1 MTERLWMLIP
11 ELIVLAGAVSCA
23 IIGISRSVAVRRS
36 LPIVAFVTLIVALV
50 ATWIVY
56 QDGVA
61 SLGSGDWA
69 VPMPWLG
76 KSLIGVSVVVGLVLV
91 LVQAGFVDHSYEDA
105 VAAGRSTF
113 DPLRTSRGEYYVF
126 FLLSLCGLMLT
137 SVAPDLIW
145 LFLALELTSLPTY
158 IMVAIGRIDRRA
170 QEAAMKYFFLGAM
183 AAAIF
188 LFGFAMLYGATGTM
202 SLVGMKDVLTAR
214 LAETGS
220 IGTLAT
226 LGLLL
231 SIFGIAFKLAA
242 APLHMYA
249 ADVYEG
255 AAAPVTAFLGFVPKA
270 GGVVALMLILSVTGW
285 MEEGGSLPE
294 AVLITLWIVAVL
306 TMTLGNI
313 GALLQTRVKRM
324 LAYSSISHSG
334 YILIGI
340 IAGPGDGFVAVL
352 VYLLAYGLS
361 NTATFAVLASLK
373 RGGGEVETLDDLTG
387 LRERHPSMAWAMAI
401 SAGSLLGFPPLLGF
415 WGKLLLFIAG
425 IATGHIVLVI
435 IAAINSAIS
444 GWYYLRLVALP
455 LTGSPTASSRSV
467 ERGDWNGPRIA
478 AVTACAAVI
487 VLPLFLGDII
497 GEAEEG
503 VGVAGREVPHQAGED
518 VAAAGALASRGRA
531 RP

>member
-1 MTERLWMLIP
+1 MIERLWFLLP
-11 ELIVLAGAVSCA
+11 ELIMLAGAVSCA
-23 IIGISRSVAVRRS
+23 ILGISRQVSIRRS
-36 LPIVAFVTLIVALV
+36 LPVVAIVTLIVTLLATCWVYSTDMSSMLDGAWAL
-50 ATWIVY
+50 
-56 QDGVA
+56 
-61 SLGSGDWA
+61 
-69 VPMPWLG
+69 PMPWLG
-76 KSLIGVSVVVGLVLV
+76 KTLIGLSVVVGIVLV
-91 LVQAGFVDHSYEDA
+91 LVQAGFVDRVYEAA
-105 VAAGRSTF
+105 VAEGRTTF

-126 FLLSLCGLMLT
+126 FLLSMCGLMLT
-137 SVAPDLIW
+137 GMAPDLIW

-158 IMVAIGRIDRRA
+158 VMVAIGRTDRRA

-188 LFGFAMLYGATGTM
+188 LFGFALLYGATGTM
-202 SLVGMKDVLTAR
+202 SLVDMKTVLTAR
-214 LAETGS
+214 MAETGS

-270 GGVVALMLILSVTGW
+270 GGVIALLLLLSITGW
-285 MEEGGSLPE
+285 MDNGGTLPQPI
-294 AVLITLWIVAVL
+294 LIALWIMAVL

-340 IAGPGDGFVAVL
+340 IAGPGAGFAAVL
-352 VYLLAYGLS
+352 VYLLGYGLS

-373 RGGGEVETLDDLTG
+373 RGGGEVETLDDLSG
-387 LRERHPSMAWAMAI
+387 LRERHPAMAWAMAI

-415 WGKLLLFIAG
+415 WGKLLLFMAG
-425 IATGHIVLVI
+425 IASGHLVLVV
-435 IAAINSAIS
+435 IAAVNSAIS
-444 GWYYLRLVALP
+444 AWYCLRLVALP
-455 LTGSPTASSRSV
+455 LTGASSASGRGV
-467 ERGDWNGPRIA
+467 ERGDWNGPRVA
-478 AVTACAAVI
+478 AILACAAVI
-487 VLPLFLGDII
+487 VVPIFLSDIL

-503 VGVAGREVPHQAGED
+503 VRSTDVQVEQVAVLVSDEIR
-518 VAAAGALASRGRA
+518 
-531 RP
+531 

>member
-1 MTERLWMLIP
+1 
-11 ELIVLAGAVSCA
+11 
-23 IIGISRSVAVRRS
+23 
-36 LPIVAFVTLIVALV
+36 
-50 ATWIVY
+50 
-56 QDGVA
+56 
-61 SLGSGDWA
+61 
-69 VPMPWLG
+69 
-76 KSLIGVSVVVGLVLV
+76 
-91 LVQAGFVDHSYEDA
+91 
-105 VAAGRSTF
+105 
-113 DPLRTSRGEYYVF
+113 
-126 FLLSLCGLMLT
+126 
-137 SVAPDLIW
+137 
-145 LFLALELTSLPTY
+145 
-158 IMVAIGRIDRRA
+158 
-170 QEAAMKYFFLGAM
+170 
-183 AAAIF
+183 
-188 LFGFAMLYGATGTM
+188 MLYGATGTM

-294 AVLITLWIVAVL
+294 AVLITLWVVAVL

-352 VYLLAYGLS
+352 VYLLAYGFS

-373 RGGGEVETLDDLTG
+373 RGGGEVETLDDLAG

-455 LTGSPTASSRSV
+455 LTGSATASSRSV
-467 ERGDWNGPRIA
+467 ERGDWKGPRIA
-478 AVTACAAVI
+478 AVAACAAVI

-497 GEAEEG
+497 GEAKTG
-503 VGVAGREVPHQAGED
+503 VSVGGHEVPHQAGEG
-518 VAAAGALASRGRA
+518 VARGGALVSLGRVS
-531 RP
+531 P